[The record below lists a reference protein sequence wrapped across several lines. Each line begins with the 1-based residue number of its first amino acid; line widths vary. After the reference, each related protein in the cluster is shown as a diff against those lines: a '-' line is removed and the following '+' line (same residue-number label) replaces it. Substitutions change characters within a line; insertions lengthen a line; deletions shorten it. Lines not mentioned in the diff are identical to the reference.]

1 MRVLLKPGHPVEN
14 LLKGG
19 KCTNGVLTSVHRRT
33 SCEQAMVEPNCIQ
46 KETVVLRRWESI
58 TG

>member
-19 KCTNGVLTSVHRRT
+19 ICTNGVLTSVHRRT